1 MLGLATDSCRALGLR
16 ATKGLGFGGF
26 GFWVTT
32 GRVRVSLVL
41 VK

>member
-1 MLGLATDSCRALGLR
+1 MDPCRALGLR
-16 ATKGLGFGGF
+16 ATKGLGFGGS

-32 GRVRVSLVL
+32 GHLRVSLVL